1 MSLHAK
7 VGDWNVICHV
17 CRSKV
22 KASESRKRW
31 DGLIVCWRDGCFED
45 KHPLD
50 MPQPIIKENK
60 ALPFTSPEP
69 TDSYVSVTFDSGIDQ
84 TGVLEG
90 TFQEDT
96 L

>member
-1 MSLHAK
+1 MKSYAK

-17 CRSKV
+17 CRDKV

-31 DGLIVCWRDGCFED
+31 DGLIVCGRDGCFEE

-50 MPQPIIKENK
+50 QPQPVVKENK
-60 ALPFTSPEP
+60 PLPFTSPEP
-69 TDSYVSVTFDSGIDQ
+69 TDTYVSLTLDSGRDQ
-84 TGVLEG
+84 TGVLTG
-90 TFQEDT
+90 TFNEES